1 MAATANILIQ
11 GSIIGNLGGTRVI
24 GPINLSSAAANGQ
37 VQQIVLQSGANTI
50 TVPSTP
56 APSGCVIV
64 LPATNTAVTTL
75 KGVSG
80 DTGIAIGKTTT
91 TVLNWDATAVPASF
105 VLNSAATQTA
115 LITEITF
122 F

>member
-1 MAATANILIQ
+1 MAATASITIT
-11 GSIIGNLGGTRVI
+11 GSITDTPAGGRTI
-24 GPINLSSAAANGQ
+24 GPITLSSAAANGQ

-50 TVPSTP
+50 TCPTTP
-56 APSGCVIV
+56 APSGCVIK
-64 LPATNTAVTTL
+64 LPSTNTAVVTL

-91 TVLNWDATAVPASF
+91 TVLNWDSTAVPSSF
-105 VLNSAATQTA
+105 VLNSAATQTG
-115 LITEITF
+115 LVTEIIF

>member
-1 MAATANILIQ
+1 MAASANLMIKGLITDTLT
-11 GSIIGNLGGTRVI
+11 GSRVI
-24 GPINLSSAAANGQ
+24 GPISIDSSAANGQ

-50 TVPSTP
+50 TVPTTP

-75 KGVSG
+75 KGVTG
-80 DTGIAIGKTTT
+80 DTGIAIGKTTK

-115 LITEITF
+115 LITEIIF
-122 F
+122 Y